1 MDKGLLIRLITSI
14 IIWANMTLAAAG
26 IQVIPIGEETVYIIV
41 SLIVTFISFLWCGWK
56 NNNFTGAAKEA
67 QEFLKEIKLQDKFDN
82 IIHAEEVAFD
92 TDDIDIETADEVNEK
107 GV

>member
-14 IIWANMTLAAAG
+14 VVWANMTLAAAG

-41 SLIVTFISFLWCGWK
+41 SLIVVFASFLWCGWK

-67 QEFLKEIKLQDKFDN
+67 QEFLKEIKLQDKFDKVL
-82 IIHAEEVAFD
+82 HAEE
-92 TDDIDIETADEVNEK
+92 IMLDIEDGDSETIDEVNEK

>member
-82 IIHAEEVAFD
+82 IIHAEEVVFD

>member
-14 IIWANMTLAAAG
+14 IIWVNMTLAAAG
-26 IQVIPIGEETVYIIV
+26 VQIIPIGEETVYIIV
-41 SLIVTFISFLWCGWK
+41 SLIVVFVSFLWCGWK

-82 IIHAEEVAFD
+82 IIHAEDITLGA
-92 TDDIDIETADEVNEK
+92 DDDVEITDEVK
-107 GV
+107 

>member
-82 IIHAEEVAFD
+82 IIHAEEILID
-92 TDDIDIETADEVNEK
+92 TEDDDDETADEVNEK